1 MWSRRGASSRFLASG
16 EEDVVEVSQRRRGRG
31 FAQNKAIPLPVFNN
45 IARLLVFSRVLHR
58 NAEALLATKKTRTD
72 AVDEAAAPRAAQ
84 AERVRGAASS
94 ERGSDAAEST
104 AGEQPVVCDRSGTIA
119 PAHAAQTPTGPTGAQ
134 DWAAFV
140 DTGFLCE
147 GPGAGVRA
155 ANSAD
160 SAARSASAEGF
171 KRQAQVRQRE
181 PSSC

>member
-31 FAQNKAIPLPVFNN
+31 VAQNKAIPLPVFRHR
-45 IARLLVFSRVLHR
+45 ARVCLLKT
-58 NAEALLATKKTRTD
+58 AEALLRTD

-94 ERGSDAAEST
+94 ERCSDAAEST

-171 KRQAQVRQRE
+171 ERQAQVRQRE